1 MQFLL
6 YNSLTGTDSSKL
18 TYEKADITW
27 SSLPNYDWILI
38 ILLHRLEL
46 FNDEPPKKLKCN
58 YWAECKTLPLQ
69 KSIHGDKLLFHPKF
83 FELLAFLLERR
94 PPKFG
99 SYFQDRTDCS
109 HQRPAIAATAVASP
123 VVKLRRNLATKAHV
137 QRLLLCWLNIDSGN

>member
-69 KSIHGDKLLFHPKF
+69 
-83 FELLAFLLERR
+83 
-94 PPKFG
+94 
-99 SYFQDRTDCS
+99 
-109 HQRPAIAATAVASP
+109 
-123 VVKLRRNLATKAHV
+123 
-137 QRLLLCWLNIDSGN
+137 